1 MEQREQQPP
10 PPPRLWHRLWRPP
23 EAEISAAGFGGEVL
37 VAWLRLLLISILI
50 YFQATE
56 YVRSSFAEN
65 PRVLLATACGGLLG
79 ALMIYSATRRH
90 WGKSWIGFA
99 SSLLD
104 VSLVSGALCTF
115 LVLGRP
121 HEATNN
127 PVLFP
132 VYFLAI
138 GATSLRYDARIC
150 LMTGALALA
159 QYGAIAGYAAW
170 HWDLSSPAYAPFVF
184 GIFRWSD
191 QIWRLAQIAGTT
203 ILSATLVVRTRELR
217 LLSTRD
223 RFTGLLNRAVFNE
236 QLDREVAFA
245 RREGTRFAVA
255 MLDIDHFKRFN
266 DTYGHAGGDQ
276 ALRLVAQTLHRACR
290 ETDVV
295 ARYGGEE
302 FALILPGVRSSRAHD
317 LLERFRREVAATAIK
332 LSGRARPV
340 SVTISIGVA
349 SWPEDGGTAAE
360 ILGCADR
367 RLYEAKEKGRDQVV
381 GPPLRI
387 AAQPTGN
394 ISGTAGERDLDGDD
408 ILTSVGPLIPPDR

>member
-1 MEQREQQPP
+1 MEQREQPSSNLP
-10 PPPRLWHRLWRPP
+10 LWQRVWRPP
-23 EAEISAAGFGGEVL
+23 EPEISAAGFSGEIL
-37 VAWLRLLLISILI
+37 VAWIRLLLIAILI
-50 YFQATE
+50 SYQTAE
-56 YVRSSFAEN
+56 YVRSSFSRD
-65 PRVLLATACGGLLG
+65 PRAVLATACGALLG
-79 ALMIYSATRRH
+79 ALMIFSATRRH

-104 VSLVSGALCTF
+104 VSLVSGALVTF
-115 LVLGRP
+115 LFLGRP

-127 PVLFP
+127 LVLFP
-132 VYFLAI
+132 VYFLAVA
-138 GATSLRYDARIC
+138 ATSLRYDARIC
-150 LMTGALALA
+150 LMTGALAMA

-170 HWDLSSPAYAPFVF
+170 RWDLNAAAFAPFTF

-191 QIWRLAQIAGTT
+191 QIWRLAQIAGATV
-203 ILSATLVVRTRELR
+203 LSATIVVRTRELR

-276 ALRLVAQTLHRACR
+276 ALRLVAQTLRQSCR

-302 FALILPGVRSSRAHD
+302 FALILPGVRSTRAHD

-349 SWPEDGGTAAE
+349 SWPEDGESAAE

-367 RLYEAKEKGRDQVV
+367 RLYEAKERGRDQVV
-381 GPPLRI
+381 GPPIRLAR
-387 AAQPTGN
+387 P
-394 ISGTAGERDLDGDD
+394 AGERDPDETQ
-408 ILTSVGPLIPPDR
+408 ILNSVKPLVPPDR